1 MSMKQELAA
10 LKKKLDAGDIN
21 VAKYRR
27 GVRQIKK
34 RYGDVAMKDKVTKI
48 FKDLTTPS
56 PRSAKAVAARKKA
69 NERSDRQ
76 LISKAPKAKKT
87 NTVTVSDAQ
96 KKTQTKTK
104 KSDFLKG
111 LDLTKNKTSSY
122 KIKSGDTLS
131 QIAKAKGTTVAALK
145 KANNIKDVNK
155 IRAGKNLTIPSSAPK
170 TKNPYAGETKASMKK
185 MAAKNKSKLTVAEMN
200 KMTLAQMEAKLKKMQ
215 DAEKNKR
222 SKEKK

>member
-1 MSMKQELAA
+1 MKQELAA

-21 VAKYRR
+21 VAKYRQ
-27 GVRQIKK
+27 GVRRIKK
-34 RYGDVAMKDKVTKI
+34 RYGDTAMKDKVTKI
-48 FKDLTTPS
+48 FRALTTPS
-56 PRSAKAVAARKKA
+56 PGSAKDVAAKKKA
-69 NERSDRQ
+69 KERSDRQ

-96 KKTQTKTK
+96 KKAQTKTK
-104 KSDFLKG
+104 KSDFKG

-222 SKEKK
+222 SKGKK